1 MKKWKSTD
9 LLMLCFVIGLFCIIA
24 FFAARLLGKTRTEK
38 QICQSIV
45 SLENFSYEEEFL
57 KEAEK
62 IRGIHSITP
71 VIKIPVR
78 LRVEDYTMD
87 TVLYGV
93 DLEALQMTAAKTA
106 ETEVGSAPVLLL
118 GKESLS
124 GMTDHNGHSLSEKK
138 QKEFLTWFQ
147 ELEWQYELIPGD
159 GVENLSAM
167 DDGSVRTG
175 GTYAD
180 TKETTEN
187 DWLPCM
193 VAAVLSEPSDKIFI
207 SFSQAANLSG
217 LSLYGMCKGAPAGSV
232 KDILL
237 TVQGEE
243 NYQKALLLFE
253 R

>member
-9 LLMLCFVIGLFCIIA
+9 FLMLCFVIGLFCLLA
-24 FFAARLLGKTRTEK
+24 FFATRLLGKARTEK

-62 IRGIHSITP
+62 IRGIRSITP

-93 DLEALQMTAAKTA
+93 DLEALQMAAAKTA
-106 ETEVGSAPVLLL
+106 ETEVGSAPILLL

-124 GMTDHNGHSLSEKK
+124 GMADHNGHSLSEKK

-147 ELEWQYELIPGD
+147 KVEWQYELISGD

-167 DDGSVRTG
+167 DDGSVCTG
-175 GTYAD
+175 GTYTD

-187 DWLPCM
+187 GWLPCI
-193 VAAVLSEPSDKIFI
+193 VAAVLSEPSDRIFI
-207 SFSQAANLSG
+207 SFSQAAELTG
-217 LSLYGMCKGAPAGSV
+217 LSLDGTGKGAPAESV

-237 TVQGEE
+237 TVQGED
-243 NYQKALLLFE
+243 NYQKALFII
-253 R
+253 